1 MAKVSSKRS
10 PMPLSFLF
18 ANNRR
23 VKSTKGH
30 RLASWWY
37 STWINVIVTVP
48 KSCYCKTLMKGPTD
62 EIDGTRLKSWC
73 KVCFCACLL
82 NCFSCVRL
90 FATLWTVAHQALLSM
105 GFSRQEYWSGLPCS
119 PPGDLSHPGIEPTCL
134 MSPALSGG
142 IFTTSTTREACLLL
156 WLVPNKQ
163 TNKKLVTQSCLTLCN
178 PVNQA
183 PLSMGFS
190 RQEYWSGRPL
200 PSPGD
205 LPKPGIKLWSV
216 SLQMDSL
223 PSEPPGKSS

>member
-105 GFSRQEYWSGLPCS
+105 GFSRQEYWSGLPCL
-119 PPGDLSHPGIEPTCL
+119 PPGE
-134 MSPALSGG
+134 
-142 IFTTSTTREACLLL
+142 
-156 WLVPNKQ
+156 
-163 TNKKLVTQSCLTLCN
+163 
-178 PVNQA
+178 
-183 PLSMGFS
+183 
-190 RQEYWSGRPL
+190 L
-200 PSPGD
+200 PD
-205 LPKPGIKLWSV
+205 PGIKLRSPA
-216 SLQMDSL
+216 LQAHSL
-223 PSEPPGKSS
+223 PSGHQGSRDNVYWPALIVCDVLPYCVWCVIPMANLQGGCYSPHFTVEETEVSRGFLHSRSSAGKQ